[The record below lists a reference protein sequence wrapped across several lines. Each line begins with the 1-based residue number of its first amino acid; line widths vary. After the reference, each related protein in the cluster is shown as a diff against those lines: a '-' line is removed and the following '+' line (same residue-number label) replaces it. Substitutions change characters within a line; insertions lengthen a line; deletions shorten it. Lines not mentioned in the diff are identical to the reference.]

1 MKFEQTTLQD
11 AVLITLD
18 RRGDERGWFARTFC
32 RDTFAAQGLE
42 TEFVQHNGSL
52 SRTRGTLRGMH
63 FQRGAA
69 AEVKLLRCVTGA
81 VIDIIID
88 LRPESPSYRRWEAF
102 ELSAENGRL
111 LYVPRG
117 FAHGF
122 QTLVEAC
129 EVSYQISVEYN
140 LTGARG
146 LRYDDPALAIVWPLP
161 VSIMS
166 RRDRSLPTL
175 ADINMDC

>member
-11 AVLITLD
+11 AFLITLD

-32 RDTFAAQGLE
+32 RDTFAAQGLQ

-88 LRPESPSYRRWEAF
+88 LRPESATYKRWEAF
-102 ELSAENGRL
+102 ELSAQNARL

-122 QTLVEAC
+122 QTITEDVEMHYLVSAPYTPQAEGG
-129 EVSYQISVEYN
+129 VRWN
-140 LTGARG
+140 
-146 LRYDDPALAIVWPLP
+146 DPAFKLAWPLEPTVMSEKDRNWPDFAGEP
-161 VSIMS
+161 VF
-166 RRDRSLPTL
+166 
-175 ADINMDC
+175 

>member
-63 FQRGAA
+63 FQRGVA

-88 LRPESPSYRRWEAF
+88 LRPESPSYKRWEAF

-122 QTLVEAC
+122 QTTTDDVEMHYLVSAPYTPQAEGG
-129 EVSYQISVEYN
+129 VRWN
-140 LTGARG
+140 
-146 LRYDDPALAIVWPLP
+146 DPAFKLAWPLAPTVMSEKDRNWPDFRGEP
-161 VSIMS
+161 V
-166 RRDRSLPTL
+166 L
-175 ADINMDC
+175 